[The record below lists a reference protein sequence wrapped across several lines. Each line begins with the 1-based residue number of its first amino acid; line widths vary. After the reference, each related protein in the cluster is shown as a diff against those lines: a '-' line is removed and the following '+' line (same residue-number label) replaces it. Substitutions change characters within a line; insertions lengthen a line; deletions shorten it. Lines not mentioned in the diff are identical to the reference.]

1 MNYLS
6 CATRL
11 ACVCLAV
18 AFLFPATCQAQ
29 LTEASLKGTV
39 VDTFGQ
45 VVPGST
51 VTAKHLATGT
61 SRVTRTDPSG
71 TFLLAGLPPG
81 VYGVTAEAQGFRAF
95 SQPELRL
102 GVGQTVEITIPLSV
116 VTLEETV
123 NVSGTAARVATATEG
138 RLADSYSKAQIDE
151 LPLPQRDIFLLTKMS
166 AGATFIPGAAN
177 STKLSSSPVI
187 TVNGNRYRGNNYV
200 LDGAMNTNPNN
211 TGEPAIVP
219 SLESVE
225 EVQVQT
231 LNFAVRVRPRQR
243 RRHQRPDQVGHE
255 RDARPRVGIPPR
267 CVAERRELLR
277 DRERRTADFNQ
288 FGANLGGPVVRKPD
302 VLLRLVRGDAQRDRP
317 PLRLPGRDAGVA
329 RLRAAHDDP
338 NSVAARL
345 LHEFPAPAP
354 ERRHRTAA
362 VPRSARP
369 DDAVRLDSGHRPRAT

>member
-1 MNYLS
+1 MNSLS

-151 LPLPQRDIFLLTKMS
+151 LPLPQRDIFLITKMS
-166 AGATFIPGAAN
+166 AGATLIPGAAN
-177 STKLSSSPVI
+177 STKLSSSPVV

-211 TGEPAIVP
+211 SGEPAIVP
-219 SLESVE
+219 SLETVE

-231 LNFAVRVRPRQR
+231 ANFASEFGRGNGAVVNVQTRSGTNAMNGRVWESHCDASLTSKNYFATEKPTCSSTSSAPTSAAPSWKTGCSSSAGSRATRNAIRRPFAF
-243 RRHQRPDQVGHE
+243 QVE
-255 RDARPRVGIPPR
+255 TPEFRDY
-267 CVAERRELLR
+267 
-277 DRERRTADFNQ
+277 
-288 FGANLGGPVVRKPD
+288 VV
-302 VLLRLVRGDAQRDRP
+302 QTN
-317 PLRLPGRDAGVA
+317 
-329 RLRAAHDDP
+329 P

-345 LHEFPAPAP
+345 LNQFPVPTPA
-354 ERRHRTAA
+354 AG
-362 VPRSARP
+362 SNGLSYSISQP
-369 DDAVRLDSGHRPRAT
+369 DDATGSFQPSAARR

>member
-1 MNYLS
+1 MNSVS

-151 LPLPQRDIFLLTKMS
+151 LPLPQRDIFLITKMS
-166 AGATFIPGAAN
+166 AGATLIPGAAN
-177 STKLSSSPVI
+177 STKLSSSPVV

-211 TGEPAIVP
+211 SGEPAIVP

-231 LNFAVRVRPRQR
+231 ANFASEFGRGNGAVVNVQTRSGTNAMNGR
-243 RRHQRPDQVGHE
+243 
-255 RDARPRVGIPPR
+255 AVGIPPR
-267 CVAERRELLR
+267 CVA
-277 DRERRTADFNQ
+277 DARRTTSRPRSRPADSTSSAPTSAAPSWKTGLFF
-288 FGANLGGPVVRKPD
+288 FGSYEATRND
-302 VLLRLVRGDAQRDRP
+302 DRP
-317 PLRLPGRDAGVA
+317 PLRIPGGNAGIS
-329 RLRAAHDDP
+329 RLRG
-338 NSVAARL
+338 
-345 LHEFPAPAP
+345 
-354 ERRHRTAA
+354 
-362 VPRSARP
+362 P
-369 DDAVRLDSGHRPRAT
+369 DDARTAWPPGC